1 MGKKRGKLFVVS
13 APSGSGKTT
22 LCRELIRSLRGK
34 RKLVRSISV
43 TTRRRRGKERE
54 GRDYFFVSPR
64 EFIKRRNR
72 QEFLEWARVLNNYY
86 GTPCDFIEKHT
97 GRGDD
102 VLLNIDVQGAMKI
115 KRKKRDA
122 VLIFILPPS
131 FKVLEG
137 RLRRRSTESKA
148 EIARRLKFARHEMRF
163 VRKYNYAVLND
174 EIARA
179 LKQLK
184 EIIRQER
191 KKK

>member
-1 MGKKRGKLFVVS
+1 MGKKGKLFVVS

-54 GRDYFFVSPR
+54 GRDYFFVSPE
-64 EFIKRRNR
+64 EFIKRRTKH
-72 QEFLEWARVLNNYY
+72 EFLEWARVLNNYY
-86 GTPCDFIEKHT
+86 GTPRDFIEKHT
-97 GRGDD
+97 RRGDD

-115 KRKKRDA
+115 KRKKPDA

-137 RLRRRSTESKA
+137 RLRRRSTESKT
-148 EIARRLKFARHEMRF
+148 EIARRLKFARHEMHF
-163 VRKYNYAVLND
+163 VKKYNYAVLND

-191 KKK
+191 KNK